1 MDTVK
6 LDEIIDEILGEILIL
21 SSSSF
26 YEMKRELDNHGLE
39 EHSAERAY
47 VRLRVA
53 RKLNIDPKR
62 FHSEKFM
69 PEISMIKRKLR

>member
-6 LDEIIDEILGEILIL
+6 LDESIQEILGELLIL
-21 SSSSF
+21 SSKSF
-26 YEMKRELDNHGLE
+26 YEMKRELDKHNLE
-39 EHSAERAY
+39 ENSAERAY

-53 RKLNIDPKR
+53 RKLSINPNR

-69 PEISMIKRKLR
+69 PEMALLRKDLR

>member
-1 MDTVK
+1 MDTFK

-26 YEMKRELDNHGLE
+26 YEMKRELDKYGLE

-53 RKLNIDPKR
+53 RKLNSDPKR
-62 FHSEKFM
+62 FHNENFM
-69 PEISMIKRKLR
+69 SEISMIKRNLR